1 MRSLF
6 LVCFIALA
14 ALTASAQS
22 GEAKKPTTDAE
33 VPRITIEE
41 AKKAFDA
48 SGAVFVDARAIEVYK
63 AEHIKGAVVI
73 EGAAE
78 NRFDALPKNKKI
90 IVYCS

>member
-1 MRSLF
+1 MRSLL

-14 ALTASAQS
+14 ALAALGQS
-22 GEAKKPTTDAE
+22 GDVKKPSTDAE
-33 VPRITIEE
+33 VPRIGIEE
-41 AKKAFDA
+41 AKKAYDD
-48 SGAVFVDARAIEVYK
+48 SSAVFVDARAVEVYK
-63 AEHIKGAVVI
+63 ADHIKGAVVI